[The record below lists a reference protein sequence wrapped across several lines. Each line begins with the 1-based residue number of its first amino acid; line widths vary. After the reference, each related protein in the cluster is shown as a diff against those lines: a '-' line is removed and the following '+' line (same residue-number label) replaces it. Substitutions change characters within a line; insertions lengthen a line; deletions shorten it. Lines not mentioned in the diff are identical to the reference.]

1 MDHDPHPN
9 VFDAMVRF
17 LESLR
22 ISDTAKNTASD
33 HDEKQMAAALLRLQW
48 TVLVDCG
55 FKPEL
60 DRDVVT
66 GEPLEAAQLATSM
79 SPGSSAAKGPLMFD
93 PRAGG
98 VTMEMSAM
106 HSGQSVSD
114 AGPWRVRSETIDLL
128 RRLAFDS
135 ASDLSDVDSD
145 RLRRANRL
153 LCVFIRSIIDREL
166 PTMKFVL
173 E

>member
-1 MDHDPHPN
+1 
-9 VFDAMVRF
+9 
-17 LESLR
+17 
-22 ISDTAKNTASD
+22 
-33 HDEKQMAAALLRLQW
+33 
-48 TVLVDCG
+48 
-55 FKPEL
+55 
-60 DRDVVT
+60 
-66 GEPLEAAQLATSM
+66 
-79 SPGSSAAKGPLMFD
+79 
-93 PRAGG
+93 
-98 VTMEMSAM
+98 MSAM